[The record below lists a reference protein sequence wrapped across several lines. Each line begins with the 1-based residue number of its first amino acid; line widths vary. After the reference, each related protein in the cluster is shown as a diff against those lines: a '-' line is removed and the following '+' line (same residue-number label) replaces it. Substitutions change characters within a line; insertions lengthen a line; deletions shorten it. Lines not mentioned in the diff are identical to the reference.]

1 MDDVTN
7 NNIQQML
14 KDLNLKSKHELI
26 ENFLENHK
34 SDICLDTL

>member
-14 KDLNLKSKHELI
+14 KDLDLKSKHELI
-26 ENFLENHK
+26 ENFLEIHK
-34 SDICLDTL
+34 SDICFDSL